1 MGLDQYF
8 LTTKNYD
15 DNEIIYFRKYH
26 KLDNFIRERLDF
38 KENGGLIRLLDI
50 DIQAIRDFIIEDA
63 KDNFM
68 FENYESNG
76 APYNDEFYRII
87 GILTYHLFTQKPLY
101 YGSDW

>member
-8 LTTKNYD
+8 LTTKNYG

-26 KLDNFIRERLDF
+26 KLDNFIRERLGF
-38 KENGGLIRLLDI
+38 KENGGLVRLLDI

-63 KDNFM
+63 KDNFT

-76 APYNDEFYRII
+76 APYNDAFYRII
-87 GILTYHLFTQKPLY
+87 GILTYYLLTQKPFY